1 MPQKEKK
8 AHPVGC
14 TFLELPVASEA
25 IAAQDRSVGTRLERD
40 LTSFSALRANSVVH
54 LAGGIVTVTAVT
66 GTAVSGSAFTGD
78 PAGLAAL
85 RLVRKTFFGEKFLLV
100 GSKGEFLS
108 AIFADD
114 GLVAVH

>member
-1 MPQKEKK
+1 MK
-8 AHPVGC
+8 
-14 TFLELPVASEA
+14 LPVASEA

-40 LTSFSALRANSVVH
+40 LTSFSALRANSIVH
-54 LAGGIVTVTAVT
+54 LAGGIVAVSAVA
-66 GTAVSGSAFTGD
+66 GTTVSGSAFTGD